1 MGVGVRRHP
10 RSGIAIQ
17 YVALFAKGE
26 GGIKLSKAPRAL
38 QNHILT
44 HRSVRAA
51 DCLLLPMPRSGRP
64 ARTAGSRQPRCTA

>member
-26 GGIKLSKAPRAL
+26 EGIKPSKSPRAL
-38 QNHILT
+38 QKHILT
-44 HRSVRAA
+44 HRPV
-51 DCLLLPMPRSGRP
+51 
-64 ARTAGSRQPRCTA
+64 